1 MTKEITVVLKVVR
14 CPLVDWYELTQC
26 QITTC
31 KNHTN
36 ETEHCC
42 LEIDRKKPEGT
53 KQFSDAELNLY
64 KFKGRKISTRLVQ
77 IHRKNAVQSVKS
89 ILVLRKF
96 IEWIADSYKPGAKF
110 NNPDMKQIERSYPLR
125 IKRLGWKNWM
135 WEYVLDDQA
144 WTKFS
149 SKTEG
154 ECSSFEVYNLL
165 GIKLGRYEE
174 LVQQFKQPK
183 YKGSNHGIS

>member
-1 MTKEITVVLKVVR
+1 
-14 CPLVDWYELTQC
+14 
-26 QITTC
+26 
-31 KNHTN
+31 
-36 ETEHCC
+36 
-42 LEIDRKKPEGT
+42 
-53 KQFSDAELNLY
+53 
-64 KFKGRKISTRLVQ
+64 
-77 IHRKNAVQSVKS
+77 
-89 ILVLRKF
+89 
-96 IEWIADSYKPGAKF
+96 
-110 NNPDMKQIERSYPLR
+110 
-125 IKRLGWKNWM
+125 M